1 MQGKPEQVTT
11 GQSRK
16 IGIENYQPLDL
27 PSDFQILNSFGKKVN
42 QALDEFSEPGS
53 VPHDIVRKIVRQV
66 SEHIEAENPR
76 PSMKTVEWVAWSYC
90 MKFPGLK
97 QVNPMETLMQSNQ
110 AAVGMVGMPFK
121 EWVSNKTVFETINI
135 KE

>member
-1 MQGKPEQVTT
+1 M
-11 GQSRK
+11 
-16 IGIENYQPLDL
+16 DL
-27 PSDFQILNSFGKKVN
+27 PSDFQILNSFGKKIN
-42 QALDEFSEPGS
+42 QALDEFREPGS

-66 SEHIEAENPR
+66 TEHIEAENPR

-97 QVNPMETLMQSNQ
+97 QVNPMETLKQSNQ
-110 AAVGMVGMPFK
+110 AAVGMPFK
-121 EWVSNKTVFETINI
+121 EWVSNKTVFEMINM